1 MRVCK
6 KFRENL
12 KYLKTAYR
20 DLGPASKEWVLARL
34 PHADNLLLK
43 GDKTNNPKSR
53 GERKSI
59 RETKRNLANIIAEAI
74 VLKETRSENRRNQ
87 ITAINEKR
95 QREAIEQ
102 RTRSEGAENE
112 LRWEVIEKA
121 NRENISLRNARKDL
135 REERRGSS
143 LPDDGFILK

>member
-1 MRVCK
+1 MRVCE

-12 KYLKTAYR
+12 KYLKTAY
-20 DLGPASKEWVLARL
+20 DELGPASQEWVLARL
-34 PHADNLLLK
+34 PHADNLLK
-43 GDKTNNPKSR
+43 GPKTNNPKSR

-59 RETKRNLANIIAEAI
+59 RETKRNLANIIAEAK
-74 VLKETRSENRRNQ
+74 VLKETRSENRRKQ

-102 RTRSEGAENE
+102 RTRSEGAEIE
-112 LRWEVIEKA
+112 RWEVIEKA
-121 NRENISLRNARKDL
+121 NRENISLKNARRRSQKK
-135 REERRGSS
+135 RRGSS